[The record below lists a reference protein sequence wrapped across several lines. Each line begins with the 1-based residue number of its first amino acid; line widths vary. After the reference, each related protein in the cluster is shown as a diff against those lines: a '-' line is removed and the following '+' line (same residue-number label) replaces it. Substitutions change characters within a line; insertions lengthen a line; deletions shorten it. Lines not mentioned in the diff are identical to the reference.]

1 MSRIQHSTVI
11 GVFTNHSKAD
21 LAVSELLNAGF
32 ANDQIGVASREPN
45 KEAATT
51 KVAEKGTKA
60 GIGAATGAV
69 AGAGVGSLVGLGI
82 LAGVIPGIGPAIA
95 AGTLGVILANA
106 AGGAAIA
113 GLAGALVGM
122 GIPDEEAKHYEG
134 EFKAGRTIVT
144 VQNPGSRYD
153 EAWEILY
160 RNGAYNKGIPAGS
173 RSV

>member
-1 MSRIQHSTVI
+1 MSRLQHSTVI
-11 GVFTNHSKAD
+11 GVFGNYSKAD

-32 ANDQIGVASREPN
+32 ANNQIGIASRDPN
-45 KEAATT
+45 KEVATT
-51 KVAEKGTKA
+51 TVADKGTKA
-60 GIGAATGAV
+60 GIGAAAGAV
-69 AGAGVGSLVGLGI
+69 AGAGIGSLVGLGV
-82 LAGVIPGIGPAIA
+82 LAGLIPGIGPAIA

-106 AGGAAIA
+106 AGGAAIT

-134 EFKAGRTIVT
+134 EFRAGRTVVT

-160 RNGAYNKGIPAGS
+160 RNGAYNKGVPAGS
-173 RSV
+173 GAV